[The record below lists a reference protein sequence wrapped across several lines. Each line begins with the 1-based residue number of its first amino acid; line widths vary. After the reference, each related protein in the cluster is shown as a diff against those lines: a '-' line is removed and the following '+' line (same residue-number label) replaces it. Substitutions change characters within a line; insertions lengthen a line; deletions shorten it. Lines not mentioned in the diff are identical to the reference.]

1 MMDEP
6 GDNAA
11 DRDATSPRRGWLGH
25 GLGWWLARKR
35 RMRLAIAILT
45 AAFAALHA
53 SPGPPTLT
61 DPNTVRVLVSL
72 LMLGT
77 FLGLVLV
84 AGGARAPRPGDAALR
99 AISGVMA
106 GAGVALVF
114 DAGLAAIVSGA
125 MIGAIAGY
133 SAPRWIR
140 WL

>member
-1 MMDEP
+1 MEKEEES
-6 GDNAA
+6 AA
-11 DRDATSPRRGWLGH
+11 GRDVTSPRPGWFGH

-35 RMRLAIAILT
+35 RMGLAIAILA

-53 SPGPPTLT
+53 APGTPTLT
-61 DPNTVRVLVSL
+61 DPNTIRVLVSL

-77 FLGLVLV
+77 FFGLVLV
-84 AGGARAPRPGDAALR
+84 AGGVRAPRPGDAALR

-125 MIGAIAGY
+125 MIGALAGY
-133 SAPRWIR
+133 FAPRWIR